1 VVVQNDANTD
11 GLERLRGG
19 SQTTC
24 KQRSA
29 ASLERRYAR
38 ELTSS
43 GQASALCPEAS
54 PLASGTSYAYAS
66 GALKVWSA
74 RELQLRGRSTA
85 TVKQG
90 RCTSAGGSDPAE
102 LAAIAL
108 DKLSSA
114 SEGRARSEDDNAIEG
129 AQARRPLTI
138 AEGRGQAQ

>member
-1 VVVQNDANTD
+1 MRWGAIGALGFASDVNNAQYEVAAGIKGGFAAGLNHIRVTLEWCSGEELAGGVVVQLYEAVVAVVVQDDANTD

-19 SQTTC
+19 SQTSC

-66 GALKVWSA
+66 GALKVVVCKRASA
-74 RELQLRGRSTA
+74 
-85 TVKQG
+85 
-90 RCTSAGGSDPAE
+90 
-102 LAAIAL
+102 
-108 DKLSSA
+108 
-114 SEGRARSEDDNAIEG
+114 
-129 AQARRPLTI
+129 
-138 AEGRGQAQ
+138 